1 MFGPDH
7 PQYKVPQYVELS
19 ERITKTRKGLDYSV
33 RDIPGRAYADHEN
46 PLQCPVRTLKL
57 YEKKKDPA
65 MNKQDA
71 AYFLTCSQPAI
82 RNPDCTDAWFTRG
95 PMGVNYIGN
104 LLTDSVRAAGYDP
117 KKYKITANSTRKT
130 LATAAC
136 AAGVPGAHISKKMG
150 HKNLNSALGY
160 LKVDEKSQ
168 RATGLALSR
177 TLEGL
182 PKSGFQEILG
192 DGPNI
197 VQGNTESS
205 PSSSQTTVAQLAQTP
220 QGNQKPMTMMTA
232 PAPMFNPLMAAPMMA
247 PMAPMVPQMM
257 SPQHMMTI
265 TSQQMMGNMMMTP
278 PPMMGPMNNQN
289 MMMTPPPMMG
299 PMVQMMNN
307 HHMNNQHMMMGP
319 PPMMSAAMNPTP
331 MMSAATSQITPT
343 TATMMAAAPT
353 SSTVSTTAAGGSATT
368 TNSCALADITNT
380 KTKRESKNN
389 YKGEFLCLL
398 KCYNFHLIIMFL
410 GAKSSKMSAE
420 SGLKVTFVRGDQNDY
435 SLK

>member
-205 PSSSQTTVAQLAQTP
+205 PSSSPFQPSTTFIACSSRGL
-220 QGNQKPMTMMTA
+220 
-232 PAPMFNPLMAAPMMA
+232 
-247 PMAPMVPQMM
+247 PMV
-257 SPQHMMTI
+257 SP
-265 TSQQMMGNMMMTP
+265 
-278 PPMMGPMNNQN
+278 
-289 MMMTPPPMMG
+289 
-299 PMVQMMNN
+299 
-307 HHMNNQHMMMGP
+307 
-319 PPMMSAAMNPTP
+319 
-331 MMSAATSQITPT
+331 
-343 TATMMAAAPT
+343 
-353 SSTVSTTAAGGSATT
+353 
-368 TNSCALADITNT
+368 
-380 KTKRESKNN
+380 SK
-389 YKGEFLCLL
+389 KPCW
-398 KCYNFHLIIMFL
+398 
-410 GAKSSKMSAE
+410 
-420 SGLKVTFVRGDQNDY
+420 D
-435 SLK
+435 